1 MMFTVRHRATRLFT
15 PRVLAVALA
24 STFSA
29 VAASAQA
36 APRSTPERKA
46 TIAVL
51 EFDNGAMIKR
61 DEYAGLSIGVQIM
74 LTNAL
79 AANNSVEVV
88 ERQRINQVLA
98 EQNLTV
104 AGRVD
109 AATAA
114 QAGKL
119 IGARHILVGGFVVQP
134 DNEMRLTV
142 RAVNTETSAIEYT
155 DEVSGRG
162 DKIFKLI
169 DQLAVKINSG
179 LHLPG
184 IRNEKEAKK
193 DGADGPNQLA
203 AMRALS
209 AARRLEE
216 QGDMKGAIL
225 MYQKTL
231 QLNNDLGEPRV
242 RLAMLEKKTP

>member
-1 MMFTVRHRATRLFT
+1 MMFTVRRRVNLSLKTRAFALS
-15 PRVLAVALA
+15 LAAVAGA
-24 STFSA
+24 NTIN
-29 VAASAQA
+29 AQA

-46 TIAVL
+46 TLAVL

-61 DEYAGLSIGVQIM
+61 DDYAGLSIGVQIM

-79 AANNSVEVV
+79 AANQSIELV

-98 EQNLTV
+98 EQNLTT

-114 QAGKL
+114 QVGKI

-142 RAVNTETSAIEYT
+142 RSVNTETSAIEYT
-155 DEVSGRG
+155 EEVSGKG

-169 DQLAVKINSG
+169 DQLAAKVNTG
-179 LHLPG
+179 LKLPG
-184 IRNEKEAKK
+184 IREAKAVK
-193 DGADGPNQLA
+193 EQGVDGPNQLE

-216 QGDMKGAIL
+216 QGDLKGAIS

-231 QLNNDLGEPRV
+231 QLNSSLGEPRV
-242 RLAMLEKKTP
+242 RLAALEKK